1 MAFTRRAISGYG
13 LTNEQLEKVMAL
25 HAASLAGYVPKSEV
39 REQIN
44 LALAG
49 ALENAQVTYVK
60 DSDEYKK
67 LQREFDSYKKK
78 VEILTELKNYGVKE
92 KFVNTVY
99 SMLQEGKNV
108 AEQIEVVREKYE
120 EFFDLNSENPAPV
133 QKSGEKMPISKV
145 FITIEYV

>member
-49 ALENAQVTYVK
+49 ALENAQV
-60 DSDEYKK
+60 
-67 LQREFDSYKKK
+67 
-78 VEILTELKNYGVKE
+78 
-92 KFVNTVY
+92 
-99 SMLQEGKNV
+99 
-108 AEQIEVVREKYE
+108 E